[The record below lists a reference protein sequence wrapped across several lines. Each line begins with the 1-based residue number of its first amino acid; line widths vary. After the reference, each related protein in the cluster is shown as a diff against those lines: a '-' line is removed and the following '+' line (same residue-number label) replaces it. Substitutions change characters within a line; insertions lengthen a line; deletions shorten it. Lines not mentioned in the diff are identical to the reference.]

1 VMCHVEIMLSSYKI
15 TLKIA
20 KFIWLLKW
28 YKMLIIT
35 NIVETTENAIWM
47 S

>member
-1 VMCHVEIMLSSYKI
+1 
-15 TLKIA
+15 
-20 KFIWLLKW
+20 
-28 YKMLIIT
+28 MLIIV